1 MNNIENNTSSTT
13 PPSGGRGVIQYLISI
28 SQFYGRD
35 SRFVIAGGGNT
46 SYKNAEKIWVK
57 ASGSSLAT
65 ITEDG
70 FAVLDR
76 AKLNLMSD
84 KLYSANAAE
93 REEQVKNDLAD
104 ATITKGKRPSV
115 ETSMHNVIDF
125 AFVVHMHPTLVNGLM
140 CANNAQADLQKLF
153 GAKALYIE
161 YTDPGYVLF
170 KKVENAIKAFR
181 AEDGAEPAV
190 IWLQN
195 HGIFVAANSI
205 EEIKVLYDK
214 ILGTLEKVA
223 PQPPKGGD
231 GANLNV
237 FTNEEECTA
246 PSPLGRAGVG
256 CLPGIRMILSNEGL
270 KTLKVRKN
278 ALVKH
283 FYDTEEAQA
292 KIAKPFTPDAIVY
305 CKSNYIFLNDEE
317 PEAVLAEAA
326 KQIPAFTARFGY
338 QPKVILIKGIGLV
351 AVGDNAAQCDIIL
364 DVFEDAMKIA
374 YYAESFGGPH
384 PMTQAQIDF
393 IDNWEVENYRRS
405 VAAGGAAGR
414 AENKTII
421 VTGAAQGFGEGIA
434 RCLLQQGANI
444 VVADMNEA
452 VGRATVER
460 FNGMAKSNRA
470 IFVKTNVSEI
480 PSIENLVHETI
491 CNFGAIDTFIS
502 NAGVLR
508 AGGLEDMTPEDF
520 EFVTKINYNAYFYC
534 TKVVSRIM
542 KLQTKYAPEYYA
554 DIIQVNSKSGL
565 RGSKA
570 NFAYS
575 GGKFGGIGLTQSF
588 ALELAPFR
596 IKVNSICPG
605 NFYEGPLWSDPENG
619 LFVQYL
625 NAGKVPGAK
634 TIDDVKAFY
643 LAQVPLQKGCSPE
656 DVTKGALYLM
666 EQCGETGQALPIT
679 GGQVMLS

>member
-1 MNNIENNTSSTT
+1 MWFKYMKE
-13 PPSGGRGVIQYLISI
+13 IQDLISI
-28 SQFYGRD
+28 SQFYGQD

-46 SYKNAEKIWVK
+46 SYKNAEKLWVK

-70 FAVLDR
+70 FAIMDC
-76 AKLNLMSD
+76 AKLNLMSE
-84 KLYSANAAE
+84 KTYSSNAAE
-93 REEQVKNDLAD
+93 REEQVKNELAD
-104 ATITKGKRPSV
+104 ATISKGKRPSV

-140 CANNAQADLQKLF
+140 CANNAESDLKKLF

-170 KKVENAIKAFR
+170 KKVEDAIKAYR
-181 AEDGAEPAV
+181 IENDAEPSI

-195 HGIFVAANSI
+195 HGIFVAANNI
-205 EEIKVLYDK
+205 EEIKVLYTK
-214 ILGTLEKVA
+214 ILDTLDKAVTLA
-223 PQPPKGGD
+223 LP
-231 GANLNV
+231 
-237 FTNEEECTA
+237 TEERITCNCTE
-246 PSPLGRAGVG
+246 LI
-256 CLPGIRMILSNEGL
+256 LPGLRMMLSGDGL

-278 ALVKH
+278 ALIKH

-317 PEAVLAEAA
+317 PEAVLAEAV
-326 KQIPAFTARFGY
+326 KQFPAFISKFGY

-374 YYAESFGGPH
+374 YLAESFGGTH
-384 PMTQAQIDF
+384 PMTQEQIDF

-405 VAAGGAAGR
+405 VAAGASKGR

-434 RCLLQQGANI
+434 RCLLQEGANI
-444 VVADMNEA
+444 VVADMNEI
-452 VGRATVER
+452 VGLATVES
-460 FNGMAKSNRA
+460 FNKLAKSNRA

-520 EFVTKINYNAYFYC
+520 DFVTKINYNAYFYC
-534 TKVVSRIM
+534 TKVVSKVM
-542 KLQTKYAPEYYA
+542 KLQTNYAPQYYG
-554 DIIQVNSKSGL
+554 DIIQINSKSGL

-570 NFAYS
+570 NFAYA

-605 NFYEGPLWSDPENG
+605 NFYEGPLWSDPVKG

-634 TIDDVKAFY
+634 TIDDVKEFY
-643 LAQVPLQKGCSPE
+643 LAQVPMKKGCSPE

>member
-1 MNNIENNTSSTT
+1 
-13 PPSGGRGVIQYLISI
+13 
-28 SQFYGRD
+28 
-35 SRFVIAGGGNT
+35 
-46 SYKNAEKIWVK
+46 
-57 ASGSSLAT
+57 
-65 ITEDG
+65 
-70 FAVLDR
+70 
-76 AKLNLMSD
+76 
-84 KLYSANAAE
+84 
-93 REEQVKNDLAD
+93 
-104 ATITKGKRPSV
+104 
-115 ETSMHNVIDF
+115 
-125 AFVVHMHPTLVNGLM
+125 
-140 CANNAQADLQKLF
+140 
-153 GAKALYIE
+153 
-161 YTDPGYVLF
+161 
-170 KKVENAIKAFR
+170 
-181 AEDGAEPAV
+181 
-190 IWLQN
+190 
-195 HGIFVAANSI
+195 VAANSI
-205 EEIKVLYDK
+205 EEVKVLYTKVLD
-214 ILGTLEKVA
+214 TLEKAVKF
-223 PQPPKGGD
+223 PVPS
-231 GANLNV
+231 
-237 FTNEEECTA
+237 EERATCSCTEQI
-246 PSPLGRAGVG
+246 
-256 CLPGIRMILSNEGL
+256 LPGIRMLLSKKGL
-270 KTLKVRKN
+270 KILKVRKN

-326 KQIPAFTARFGY
+326 KQIPAFTAKFGY

-374 YYAESFGGPH
+374 YYSESFGGPH

-405 VAAGGAAGR
+405 VAAGGATGR

-460 FNGMAKSNRA
+460 FNTLAKSNRT

-491 CNFGAIDTFIS
+491 CNFGAIDAFIS

-508 AGGLEDMTPEDF
+508 AGGLDDMTPEDF

-534 TKVVSRIM
+534 TKVVSKVM

-570 NFAYS
+570 NFAYA

-605 NFYEGPLWSDPENG
+605 NFYEGPLWSDPVNG

>member
-1 MNNIENNTSSTT
+1 MIPIQQLIE
-13 PPSGGRGVIQYLISI
+13 I

-35 SRFVIAGGGNT
+35 NRFVIAGGGNT
-46 SYKNAEKIWVK
+46 SYKNAEKLWVK

-84 KLYSANAAE
+84 KVYSANAAE

-153 GAKALYIE
+153 GVKALYIE

-170 KKVENAIKAFR
+170 KKVEDAIKAFR

-205 EEIKVLYDK
+205 EEVKVLYTK
-214 ILGTLEKVA
+214 ILATLSEGVT
-223 PQPPKGGD
+223 PSHP
-231 GANLNV
+231 LTI
-237 FTNEEECTA
+237 FNEPRATCNCTEQI
-246 PSPLGRAGVG
+246 
-256 CLPGIRMILSNEGL
+256 LPGIRMILSKEGL

-278 ALVKH
+278 ALIKH
-283 FYDTEEAQA
+283 FYDSKENQA
-292 KIAKPFTPDAIVY
+292 KITKPFSPDAIVY

-326 KQIPAFTARFGY
+326 KQIPAFTAKFGY

-351 AVGDNAAQCDIIL
+351 AVGDNVAQCDIIL

-374 YYAESFGGPH
+374 YYSESFGGPH

-405 VAAGGAAGR
+405 VAAGASAGR

-444 VVADMNEA
+444 VVADMNET

-460 FNGMAKSNRA
+460 FNTLAKSNRA

-491 CNFGAIDTFIS
+491 CNFGAIDAFIS

-508 AGGLEDMTPEDF
+508 AGGLDDMTPEDF

-534 TKVVSRIM
+534 TKVVSKVM
-542 KLQTKYAPEYYA
+542 KLQTNYAPEYYA

-570 NFAYS
+570 NFAYA

-605 NFYEGPLWSDPENG
+605 NFYEGPLWSDPING

-679 GGQVMLS
+679 GGQVMLN

>member
-1 MNNIENNTSSTT
+1 MKEIQQLIE
-13 PPSGGRGVIQYLISI
+13 I

-46 SYKNAEKIWVK
+46 SYKNAEKLWVK

-76 AKLNLMSD
+76 AKLNLMSE
-84 KLYSANAAE
+84 KTYSNVAAE
-93 REEQVKNDLAD
+93 REEQVKNDLTD

-140 CANNAQADLQKLF
+140 CAQNAESDLKKLF

-170 KKVENAIKAFR
+170 KKVEDAIKAFR

-205 EEIKVLYDK
+205 EEVKILYTKVLD
-214 ILGTLEKVA
+214 TLEKAVKFSV
-223 PQPPKGGD
+223 P
-231 GANLNV
+231 
-237 FTNEEECTA
+237 TEERATCSCTEQI
-246 PSPLGRAGVG
+246 
-256 CLPGIRMILSNEGL
+256 LPGIRMILSKNGL

-278 ALVKH
+278 ALIKH
-283 FYDTEEAQA
+283 FYDTDEAQA

-326 KQIPAFTARFGY
+326 KQIPAFTAKFGY
-338 QPKVILIKGIGLV
+338 QPKVILIKGIGIV

-405 VAAGGAAGR
+405 VAAGGSAGR

-434 RCLLQQGANI
+434 RCLLQEGANI
-444 VVADMNEA
+444 VVADMNET

-480 PSIENLVHETI
+480 PSIENLVHETV
-491 CNFGAIDTFIS
+491 CNFGAIDCFVS

-508 AGGLEDMTPEDF
+508 AGGLDDMTPEDF

-534 TKVVSRIM
+534 TKVVSKIQ
-542 KLQTKYAPEYYA
+542 KLQTKYATAGYYA

-570 NFAYS
+570 NFAYA

-625 NAGKVPGAK
+625 RAGKVPGAK

-643 LAQVPLQKGCSPE
+643 LAQVPMQKGCSPE

-679 GGQVMLS
+679 GGQVMLN